1 MIKIKN
7 LTKKFN
13 HHFVIDG
20 ISLEIKEGEKL
31 AVIGPSGCGKSTLLR
46 LLIGLEN
53 PTGGEI
59 EIDGKIVHKL
69 EEEGLIKLR
78 QGIGMVFQSSALF
91 DSLTVGENVAFALR
105 EHTHKS
111 EREIK
116 EIVARKLELVDLSGK
131 DDLMP
136 SELSGGMQKRVSI
149 ARALAFDPK
158 IILYDEPTTGLDPLT
173 SITIE
178 KLINK
183 IAKETGATSVIVT
196 HQVTTIL
203 RTATRIIMLDRGKLI
218 DSDRPVVKQFL
229 EAGKEI

>member
-1 MIKIKN
+1 MIELTN
-7 LTKKFN
+7 LTKYFGSLR
-13 HHFVIDG
+13 IIED
-20 ISLEIKEGEKL
+20 ISFTIPKGESL
-31 AVIGPSGCGKSTLLR
+31 AIIGPSGCGKSTLLK
-46 LLIGLEN
+46 LLIRLEQV
-53 PTGGEI
+53 TKGSI
-59 EIDGKIVHKL
+59 SIDGQDIAKL
-69 EEEGLIKLR
+69 SEEDLSLLR
-78 QGIGMVFQSSALF
+78 RKTGFIFQTAALF
-91 DSLTVGENVAFALR
+91 DSMNVYDNVSFALR
-105 EHTHKS
+105 EH
-111 EREIK
+111 
-116 EIVARKLELVDLSGK
+116 SGK
-131 DDLMP
+131 NETEINNIVKEKLALVGLEGKQAMMP
-136 SELSGGMQKRVSI
+136 AELSGGMQKRVSI

-229 EAGKEI
+229 EAGKE